1 MPVTQSPSSES
12 SKISISI
19 NCARLP
25 RFTILIPNFPSS
37 FKRRIEGEILCAL
50 TLSISM
56 LISAVRPSLIMP
68 LGLFICDSTL
78 KVLVSGE
85 ALLETNVS
93 FPLMACP
100 VTKST

>member
-1 MPVTQSPSSES
+1 
-12 SKISISI
+12 
-19 NCARLP
+19 
-25 RFTILIPNFPSS
+25 
-37 FKRRIEGEILCAL
+37 
-50 TLSISM
+50 M

-68 LGLFICDSTL
+68 LGLLICDSTL

-93 FPLMACP
+93 FPSMACP